1 MADEVKF
8 VKVSKGGDVLEVH
21 PDMLE
26 QHLKLGW
33 VQVPEEAEKTYS
45 KAELDKAVKAAV
57 EKALAAKAKAEGP
70 KPRLPMEGWRKVGVA
85 LIRPTGTFSL
95 GEGCGGKT

>member
-57 EKALAAKAKAEGP
+57 EKALAAKAKAEEPEAKAADG
-70 KPRLPMEGWRKVGVA
+70 KA
-85 LIRPTGTFSL
+85 
-95 GEGCGGKT
+95 GGK